1 LVSPATATLTIS
13 VDITGLPAGGQ
24 SGSITVTCPGASN
37 DPGLIT
43 VNLNLQQPPSFT
55 LPKAGYCGAT
65 GLELLMPF
73 ALIWGYRRFRR
84 NGRKLPASLGRLGV
98 FLAVLILGAAQAWA
112 GEDDLPRSLQQE
124 EPPPR
129 PQAPTP
135 PQPQAEGENPDV
147 LDFSKSALDG
157 HVGFL
162 KFSSKF
168 KDNGKFVGGIQYR
181 VPSPLLSSIC
191 DTDPERIGV
200 FLDLSVSSIDRD
212 IPSTF
217 DKSGMLLFATLGAD
231 AAFYKDEDWDFRG
244 QVGVQYGYFGG
255 VDGLDNGIAFLI
267 GLRGALNVGE
277 GIWIVLNPQFAIAKQ
292 SNNIFFLNVGAEIK
306 F

>member
-1 LVSPATATLTIS
+1 VS
-13 VDITGLPAGGQ
+13 
-24 SGSITVTCPGASN
+24 CPGAAN
-37 DPGLIT
+37 DPQLIT
-43 VNLNLQQPPSFT
+43 VNLSLLVPLSFV

-65 GLELLMPF
+65 GLELLLPF
-73 ALIWGYRRFRR
+73 ALIWGARRFRR

-98 FLAVLILGAAQAWA
+98 FLAVLILGSAQAWA

-124 EPPPR
+124 EKPPR
-129 PQAPTP
+129 PEAPVP
-135 PQPQAEGENPDV
+135 PKPEQAEGGDPDV
-147 LDFSKSALDG
+147 LDFSKSALDA
-157 HVGFL
+157 HLGFA

-168 KDNGKFVGGIQYR
+168 KDNGAFVGGIQYR
-181 VPSPLLSSIC
+181 IPSPLLSSIV

-200 FLDLSVSSIDRD
+200 FLDLSVSSINRD

-217 DKSGMLLFATLGAD
+217 DKSGMLLFATLGTD

-255 VDGLDNGIAFLI
+255 VDGLDNGIAFLV
-267 GLRGALNVGE
+267 GLRGALNLGE
-277 GIWIVLNPQFAIAKQ
+277 GIWLVLNPQFAIAKD